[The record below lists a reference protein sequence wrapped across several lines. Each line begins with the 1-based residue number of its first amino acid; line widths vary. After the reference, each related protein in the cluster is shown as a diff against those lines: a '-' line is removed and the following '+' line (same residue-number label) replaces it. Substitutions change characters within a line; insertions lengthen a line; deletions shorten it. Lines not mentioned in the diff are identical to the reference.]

1 MKLQELGLKSKP
13 QTKYFTHGYVSF
25 QTSDDE
31 LFYEVE
37 HVSLQSKGTIDGG
50 KVMNKEHFDMLM
62 NVKTIE
68 EFIQA

>member
-1 MKLQELGLKSKP
+1 MKLKDLGLSTKP

-25 QTSDDE
+25 ETSDDE

-37 HVSLQSKGTIDGG
+37 HVALNSKGTVDGG
-50 KVMNKEHFDMLM
+50 KVLNKEHFDMLM
-62 NVKTIE
+62 NVESIQ